1 MSNFWMQDGE
11 TMLFIGDSI
20 TDCGRRGAEM
30 PLGSGY
36 VRMVTELT
44 TARYPDRDIKY
55 INKGIGGNRIT
66 NLEDRWQDD
75 VFYHSPDKLSI
86 KIGIND
92 LHSHLRGA
100 ADGVSP
106 EKFGSVYD
114 ELLEK
119 TVAKLNCPVLLVT
132 PFYVSTDRS
141 GQTIRSQ
148 VLDLIPEY
156 INVVVGMSE
165 KYGTKL
171 VNLHDTFQKQ
181 LEYRDSEAFCPEPV
195 HPNRT
200 GHLVIAEEIMKCLE
214 D

>member
-1 MSNFWMQDGE
+1 MGDFWVADNE

-30 PLGSGY
+30 SLGSGN

-44 TARYPDRDIKY
+44 TARYPDCDIKY

-66 NLEDRWQDD
+66 NLKDRWQDD

-86 KIGIND
+86 KIGIDD
-92 LHSHLRGA
+92 LHSHLGA

-106 EKFGSVYD
+106 KQFGSIYD

-119 TVAKLNCPVLLVT
+119 TVFKLNCPVLLVT

-141 GQTIRSQ
+141 GQTSSAVTRQTTPWSSSKT
-148 VLDLIPEY
+148 
-156 INVVVGMSE
+156 NWSARTT
-165 KYGTKL
+165 GT
-171 VNLHDTFQKQ
+171 
-181 LEYRDSEAFCPEPV
+181 
-195 HPNRT
+195 
-200 GHLVIAEEIMKCLE
+200 
-214 D
+214 